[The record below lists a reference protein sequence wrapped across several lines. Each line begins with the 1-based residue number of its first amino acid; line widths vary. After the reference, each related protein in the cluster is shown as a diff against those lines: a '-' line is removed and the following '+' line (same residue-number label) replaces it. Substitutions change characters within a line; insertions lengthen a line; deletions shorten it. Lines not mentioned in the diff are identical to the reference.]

1 MTDKATQFVGGE
13 KFANY
18 SREWIENSD
27 KIQFTDEQW
36 AILVDY
42 CSGSLDEEE
51 YEADLLYAI
60 KNIDRLEADSK
71 MYDQAYLEIHG
82 KTREERRDK

>member
-82 KTREERRDK
+82 KTWEERRDK